1 MAKFLVIAEK
11 PSVAQSLAKNLSAYQ
26 RKDGYLEGNSCIVS
40 WCLGHLAEYVPPEI
54 YDEKYAK
61 WQFEDLPII
70 PEVWKVQVSED
81 KKKQFD
87 VICSLMNRA
96 DVAYLVN
103 GCDAGRE
110 GELIFKRVYDLAGC
124 QKPVKRLWISSME
137 DEAIQKGF
145 QSLKAGKEY
154 AGLCNAA
161 VCRAQADWLIGMNA
175 TRAYTTRYFKRLVVG
190 RVQTPTLAMLT
201 ERKEKIEHFKKE
213 AYYKVSLSD
222 GRLAVI
228 SENIQSE
235 TEAEELRKLIAGKT
249 IKGMENFP
257 TGEIQD
263 IVFTTGTELEFWV
276 KTPSEKE
283 TVQHLSISQR
293 LKEQYWQ
300 RMRGN
305 VRTAMEQAIEELD
318 ARGMHVEMGHKEVG
332 GIKSKVDDGGHI
344 FDVCEQLELDWLF
357 STNPL
362 QAADN
367 ELTARIIIREVFR
380 RNGLDVSFKA
390 KPIIGVAGNGEHTH
404 VGFAARLKNG
414 KVLNLLAPEDLKKEY
429 LSTIGYGFIMGV
441 LNNYEATN
449 PFISSTTDAFNRL
462 KPGFEAPVCIVTSLG
477 HKPEQP
483 SRNRS
488 ILIGLIRDLGNPK
501 ATRFELRAPNPFT
514 NTYLAVSCLYLTAL
528 DGVKYAVNCG
538 KTPDE
543 LLKELSKTAG
553 EDADYLQ
560 KEREYRCEK
569 NVFEDYTQEERD
581 AVFGKPPA
589 TVWENVKIMKEN
601 PDKVA
606 VLTQGD
612 GISDAIVDSF
622 VAGIVYRWE
631 NELID
636 RLIPDTEAAV
646 KRYKKLIHEDELD
659 EERWDSI
666 SAKRIELIKDGR
678 HKKCICTKLKEA
690 LKRKDYD
697 MASNLQREM
706 VRKTEALGEEYR
718 TYALNI
724 ID

>member
-1 MAKFLVIAEK
+1 MNKDLLYWIPAGQYGKEGVL
-11 PSVAQSLAKNLSAYQ
+11 SLLAQ
-26 RKDGYLEGNSCIVS
+26 
-40 WCLGHLAEYVPPEI
+40 HPEI
-54 YDEKYAK
+54 R
-61 WQFEDLPII
+61 F
-70 PEVWKVQVSED
+70 VS
-81 KKKQFD
+81 
-87 VICSLMNRA
+87 
-96 DVAYLVN
+96 
-103 GCDAGRE
+103 
-110 GELIFKRVYDLAGC
+110 LIGIDLAGNDT
-124 QKPVKRLWISSME
+124 
-137 DEAIQKGF
+137 DEKIPIEIFMKDYDDF
-145 QSLKAGKEY
+145 FAGK
-154 AGLCNAA
+154 A
-161 VCRAQADWLIGMNA
+161 
-175 TRAYTTRYFKRLVVG
+175 
-190 RVQTPTLAMLT
+190 VQTDGSSVVFMNIATLNDARVDFVADST
-201 ERKEKIEHFKKE
+201 VNW
-213 AYYKVSLSD
+213 YVDYND
-222 GRLAVI
+222 
-228 SENIQSE
+228 ENVDDATGLPVGTLRIPSFLIHNDKFIDSRSILKRSCDYV
-235 TEAEELRKLIAGKT
+235 AEELKKLIAGKT

-357 STNPL
+357 SANPL

-543 LLKELSKTAG
+543 LLKELSKTAE

-666 SAKRIELIKDGR
+666 SAKRIELIKDSR

-690 LKRKDYD
+690 LRRKDYD

-718 TYALNI
+718 IYALNI
-724 ID
+724 IN